1 MGAGPMHSMLA
12 AVLMPARA
20 HHISAAGCRI
30 GGPQAFHPL
39 TSATKRAP
47 ECAASEATLGHLF
60 ISSFFARPSSA
71 AVFSLPYDSMT
82 VAIQATTPATFEI
95 KSANLPLVALLLK
108 STDLVAL
115 ARELEARF
123 GDIPDFFDQD
133 ALMIDLSPLQ
143 AAAQA
148 GQLVGEIDFPS
159 LITLLGSYQLVPIS
173 VKGGSPVQM
182 AAALQAGL
190 LPVPDA
196 HLVAA
201 RPVPMT
207 AAAPAEPVHTPPPVP
222 QGAMVIDKPLRSGQQ
237 VYARGRDLVV
247 LSMVNAG
254 AEVIA
259 DGHIHVYAPLR
270 GKAMAGARGNAD
282 ARIFSLALEAELLSI
297 AGVYRTSE
305 HPLPPGMA
313 GKPTQVR
320 LVPGDE
326 GDKLVMNVMTA

>member
-1 MGAGPMHSMLA
+1 
-12 AVLMPARA
+12 
-20 HHISAAGCRI
+20 
-30 GGPQAFHPL
+30 
-39 TSATKRAP
+39 
-47 ECAASEATLGHLF
+47 
-60 ISSFFARPSSA
+60 
-71 AVFSLPYDSMT
+71 MT
-82 VAIQATTPATFEI
+82 VALQATTPATFEI

-133 ALMIDLSPLQ
+133 ALMVDLSPLPP
-143 AAAQA
+143 AA
-148 GQLVGEIDFPS
+148 GDIDFPA
-159 LITLLGSYQLVPIS
+159 LISLLGSYQLVPLTA
-173 VKGGSPVQM
+173 KGGSPAQM

-196 HLVAA
+196 HLVPP
-201 RPVPMT
+201 RPAV
-207 AAAPAEPVHTPPPVP
+207 AAPAPVVTVAPIPAAPL
-222 QGAMVIDKPLRSGQQ
+222 GALVVDKPLRSGQQ

-247 LSMVNAG
+247 LAMVNAG

-270 GKAMAGARGNAD
+270 GKAMAGARGNTE

-326 GDKLVMNVMTA
+326 GDKLVMNVMSA

>member
-1 MGAGPMHSMLA
+1 MPHAFNAGGVFGDERWRRTK
-12 AVLMPARA
+12 AVQ
-20 HHISAAGCRI
+20 AAGERFMRSQVRQSVRGI
-30 GGPQAFHPL
+30 TPHQRLP
-39 TSATKRAP
+39 SA
-47 ECAASEATLGHLF
+47 LLF
-60 ISSFFARPSSA
+60 IAAHRRPSLVLSA
-71 AVFSLPYDSMT
+71 HAPMT
-82 VAIQATTPATFEI
+82 VALQATTPATFEI

-133 ALMIDLSPLQ
+133 ALMIDLSPLPD
-143 AAAQA
+143 AA
-148 GQLVGEIDFPS
+148 GEVDFPA
-159 LITLLGSYQLVPIS
+159 LISLLGSYQLVPICA
-173 VKGGSPVQM
+173 KGGSAARM

-201 RPVPMT
+201 RPAV
-207 AAAPAEPVHTPPPVP
+207 AAAPPAASPVAAPVP
-222 QGAMVIDKPLRSGQQ
+222 TEPLGALVIDKPLRSGQQ

-247 LSMVNAG
+247 LAMVNAG

-270 GKAMAGARGNAD
+270 GKAMAGARGNTG

-326 GDKLVMNVMTA
+326 GDKLVMNIMSA